1 MAQRPTAY
9 VVDDDD
15 AVRDSIRMLLEC
27 EGFTVCTYA
36 SGAAFLREA
45 RLDGNSCL
53 VVDAHMPGM
62 SGLELLDQLRRDG
75 ITTPAM
81 VMTGA
86 LDARIRSAV
95 DRVGALLL
103 EKPFRAGEL
112 AGCIE
117 RAIAHER
124 D

>member
-1 MAQRPTAY
+1 
-9 VVDDDD
+9 
-15 AVRDSIRMLLEC
+15 
-27 EGFTVCTYA
+27 
-36 SGAAFLREA
+36 
-45 RLDGNSCL
+45 
-53 VVDAHMPGM
+53 M

-81 VMTGA
+81 FMTGA

-112 AGCIE
+112 VGCIE
-117 RAIAHER
+117 RALAHER

>member
-1 MAQRPTAY
+1 LAQRPTAY

-36 SGAAFLREA
+36 SGTAFLREA
-45 RLDGNSCL
+45 RPDGNSCL

-95 DRVGALLL
+95 NRVGVLLL